1 MSLEIGQIPTFVFTQ
16 NIAQLQTRIEEHL
29 RDCRTLGDKYLKTKL
44 RKASRLKSIN
54 SSLAIEANGLT
65 LEKMQDIIDGKTVE
79 GPFDE
84 ILEAK
89 NASAAYGFMDS
100 VDLTSVEDFLE
111 VESVMMYG
119 LVPANGFRDCRV
131 GVRNGE
137 GWDYIAPPPEEV
149 PAMVDRLFG
158 WYAETGFPACIS
170 GAVVHYYIEAI
181 HPFRDGNGRMGR
193 IWHNWILRASSR
205 CFELVSV
212 ENLIHGHQE
221 EYYSVLR
228 QCQADMDCTP
238 FVEFCMVLL
247 ERRLAGIA
255 RLSDGRMLA
264 LMKAMGTGYRSAAD
278 IMERMGLS
286 SRYNFLRNYMRPAI
300 ECGLVEMSEPGKPL
314 SPNQKYRS
322 NLF

>member
-44 RKASRLKSIN
+44 RRVSRLKSIN